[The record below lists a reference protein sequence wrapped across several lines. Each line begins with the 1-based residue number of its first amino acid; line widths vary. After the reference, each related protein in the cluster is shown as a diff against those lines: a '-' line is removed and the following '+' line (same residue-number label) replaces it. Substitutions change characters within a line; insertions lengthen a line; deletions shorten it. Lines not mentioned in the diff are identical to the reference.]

1 MSGNNTP
8 QIEKDIFQE
17 ILRKTDDN
25 YRNYFQKSIQYY
37 SLTQLS
43 KIYHKEP
50 IQSIERVLNQILEVS
65 LKSDQ
70 IKKVFIESNGIMI
83 LFNTLRDPY
92 FRNNLE
98 LLLRTLSVLC
108 SHLDSLTSLQK
119 IDCFGTLTDILCDEM
134 APEWT
139 RTEAAG
145 CIGLII
151 SFKYSKY
158 LLHIS

>member
-1 MSGNNTP
+1 MYYFVSISGNDTP
-8 QIEKDIFQE
+8 EIEKQVFQE
-17 ILRKTDDN
+17 LLRKIDDSF
-25 YRNYFQKSIQYY
+25 RKYFQKSIQYY
-37 SLTQLS
+37 TQVQLS

-50 IQSIERVLNQILEVS
+50 IQTIELVLNQILEVS

-70 IKKVFIESNGIMI
+70 IKKVFIESNGIMV
-83 LFNTLRDPY
+83 LFNTLRDGY

-108 SHLDSLTSLQK
+108 SHLDSLPSLQQ
-119 IDCFGTLTDILCDEM
+119 IDCFGTLTDILCDEL

-145 CIGLII
+145 CIGIPFL
-151 SFKYSKY
+151 
-158 LLHIS
+158 